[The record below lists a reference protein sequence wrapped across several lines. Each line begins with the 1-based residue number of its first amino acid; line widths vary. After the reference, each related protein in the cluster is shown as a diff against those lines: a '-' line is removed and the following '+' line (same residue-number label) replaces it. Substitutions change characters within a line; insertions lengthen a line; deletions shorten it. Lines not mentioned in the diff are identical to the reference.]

1 VKKVSKEDCFLVKK
15 IKRKL
20 EKLFIVII
28 KNITVGKKLMIY
40 HIIEI
45 IYRKFKKRND
55 FISSEKARDIIETIN
70 AFLERDIYFHENEID
85 E

>member
-1 VKKVSKEDCFLVKK
+1 MRLLKK

-20 EKLFIVII
+20 EKLFIIII
-28 KNITVGKKLMIY
+28 KNITVGKKLMIH
-40 HIIEI
+40 HIIET
-45 IYRKFKKRND
+45 IYRNFKKQDN
-55 FISSEKARDIIETIN
+55 FISPEKAKDIIETIN